1 MGLQK
6 MQVNLSMKNENY
18 IQIHI
23 FKDNQEGLWKFKGIK
38 YSTKMK
44 TFKLTF
50 NKMKIFEKLSV
61 KL

>member
-23 FKDNQEGLWKFKGIK
+23 FKDNQEGL
-38 YSTKMK
+38 
-44 TFKLTF
+44 
-50 NKMKIFEKLSV
+50 
-61 KL
+61 